1 MTYELKP
8 ERQFKKDYQR
18 LKRTHP
24 ELIHDLLVTLNQ
36 LRQTGIVKA
45 EYHPH
50 VLDNR
55 GGNYNGN
62 YEYHLSDGK
71 VDVLVIYMPHR
82 TNPRIR
88 LIRVGGHGDLFHEE
102 LR

>member
-1 MTYELKP
+1 M
-8 ERQFKKDYQR
+8 
-18 LKRTHP
+18 KRTHP
-24 ELIHDLLVTLNQ
+24 ELIDDLLNTLDQ
-36 LRQTGIVKA
+36 LHQRGIVKV

-50 VLDNR
+50 ILDNR

-71 VDVLVIYMPHR
+71 VDVLVIYMPHK

-88 LIRVGGHGDLFHEE
+88 LIRVGSHNELFHEE
-102 LR
+102 LK